1 MFDREEDLL
10 SLYTINLTNFYMKR
24 NDLRANWF
32 RSEVKL
38 ASWSLQQITTQII

>member
-10 SLYTINLTNFYMKR
+10 PLYTINLINFYRKST
-24 NDLRANWF
+24 DLRANWF
-32 RSEVKL
+32 HSEVKL